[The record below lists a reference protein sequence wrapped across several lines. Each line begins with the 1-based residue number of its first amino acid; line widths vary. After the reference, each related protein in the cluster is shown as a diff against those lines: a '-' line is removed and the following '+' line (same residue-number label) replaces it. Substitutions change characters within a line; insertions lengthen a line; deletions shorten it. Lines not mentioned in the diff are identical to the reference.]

1 MAYYRLYFRDRV
13 GKFLRVEEVETETD
27 QQALDAAVALDHAHS
42 VEVWQQH
49 RQVGIVHPKS
59 AEISDSE
66 A

>member
-1 MAYYRLYFRDRV
+1 MAYYRLYFHDRM